1 MGASFFRTTYRGKSL
16 SDAYKSAVQDAEE
29 EYGHDSYNG
38 TISTTDGVTDL
49 TSSYKSSGKSLNDY
63 IDLWVEKGRKRQCLA
78 ICIEQPKENTNKTK
92 TQVEHVVTKGTRK
105 WILLYTVY
113 EAWNDRFIASFDNK
127 GDAVKRAREISEKNQ
142 AEVHVK
148 MEKKLDQGTPLTA
161 KITYK
166 KSKTEKDGKWV
177 FFGWAAE

>member
-92 TQVEHVVTKGTRK
+92 TQVEHFVEKGTKKWVLKYVVNNHHGNTLGSFDTKGEAVDFARK
-105 WILLYTVY
+105 RTEKTHETTTV
-113 EAWNDRFIASFDNK
+113 DMQK
-127 GDAVKRAREISEKNQ
+127 VLEKANNR
-142 AEVHVK
+142 V
-148 MEKKLDQGTPLTA
+148 A

-166 KSKTEKDGKWV
+166 RSSNEKDGKWV